1 MAIRTAIV
9 VEGGAMRGIFSAG
22 VLDVLL
28 EQGLV
33 DFDLAIGT
41 SAGACNLASFLA
53 KQYKRNH
60 RCYTDVMTRP
70 RLFSL
75 LRAVRGG
82 HYMDLDWLWDRLAA
96 EIPLDQASIER
107 NRSQLVSVATC
118 ATSGKTLYLTHRA
131 PNIHDELKAGCA
143 LPLLYRGP
151 VRVGEFEVVDGGLT
165 DPIPVEE
172 AYRRGAR
179 QLVVIRSRPS
189 GFVKQDDLLS
199 LLLPA
204 LLPVGPA
211 LVRAMRSTASRY
223 QRAVGFLLSPPSDA
237 EILHIAPPH
246 PLKSSRT
253 TQKLSSLR
261 ADYALGRDVAQQ
273 YASWVAGILG

>member
-1 MAIRTAIV
+1 
-9 VEGGAMRGIFSAG
+9 MRGIFSAG

-28 EQGLV
+28 EHGLV

-53 KQYKRNH
+53 KQYKRNL

-70 RLFSL
+70 QLFSL

-82 HYMDLDWLWDRLAA
+82 HYMDLDWLWERLAV
-96 EIPLDQASIER
+96 EIPLDQTSIER
-107 NRSQLVSVATC
+107 NRTQLVSVATC
-118 ATSGKTLYLTHRA
+118 AKSGKTLYLTHCA

-151 VRVGEFEVVDGGLT
+151 VRVGALEVVDGGLT

-179 QLVVIRSRPS
+179 RLVVIRSRPS
-189 GFVKQDDLLS
+189 AFVKRDNLAS
-199 LLLPA
+199 LVLPA
-204 LLPVGPA
+204 LLPLEPA
-211 LVRAMRSTASRY
+211 LVRAMRSTASHYR
-223 QRAVGFLLSPPSDA
+223 RAVRFLRSPPSDA
-237 EILHIAPPH
+237 EIVHIAPPQ
-246 PLKSSRT
+246 PLKSNRT
-253 TQKLSSLR
+253 TQKLSPLQ
-261 ADYALGRDVAQQ
+261 ADYALGCEVAQRSLPRI
-273 YASWVAGILG
+273 AEILG

>member
-9 VEGGAMRGIFSAG
+9 VEGGAMRGVFSAG

-53 KQYKRNH
+53 KQYKRNF
-60 RCYTDVMTRP
+60 RCYMDVMTRP
-70 RLFSL
+70 HLFSL

-82 HYMDLDWLWDRLAA
+82 HYMDLDWLWERLAV

-107 NRSQLVSVATC
+107 NRTQLVSVATC
-118 ATSGKTLYLTHRA
+118 ARSAKTLYLTHRA

-172 AYRRGAR
+172 AYSRGAR
-179 QLVVIRSRPS
+179 RLVVIRSRPS
-189 GFVKQDDLLS
+189 EFVKRDNLS
-199 LLLPA
+199 SLIVSA
-204 LLPVGPA
+204 LLPVGPVI
-211 LVRAMRSTASRY
+211 VRAMRSTASHY
-223 QRAVGFLLSPPSDA
+223 QRAVGFLRSPPSDA
-237 EILHIAPPH
+237 EVLHIAPPQ
-246 PLKSSRT
+246 PLRSSRI
-253 TQKLSSLR
+253 TQKVSSLQ
-261 ADYALGRDVAQQ
+261 ADYSLGREVAQQ
-273 YASWVAGILG
+273 YASRIAGILG

>member
-1 MAIRTAIV
+1 MTIRTAIV

-53 KQYKRNH
+53 KQNKRNF

-75 LRAVRGG
+75 LRVVRGG
-82 HYMDLDWLWDRLAA
+82 HYMDLDWLWERLAA

-107 NRSQLVSVATC
+107 NRTQLVSVATC
-118 ATSGKTLYLTHRA
+118 AKRGEALYLTHRA

-151 VRVGEFEVVDGGLT
+151 VRVGRNEVVDGGLT

-179 QLVVIRSRPS
+179 RLVVIRSRPS
-189 GFVKQDDLLS
+189 GFVKQDNFAS
-199 LLLPA
+199 LIPPAVLP
-204 LLPVGPA
+204 LDPVI
-211 LVRAMRSTASRY
+211 VRAMRSTASRY
-223 QRAVGFLLSPPSDA
+223 QRAVRFLLSPPADA
-237 EILHIAPPH
+237 EILQLAPRQN
-246 PLKSSRT
+246 LRSSRT
-253 TQKLSSLR
+253 TQKLSSLQ
-261 ADYALGRDVAQQ
+261 ADYALGRDTAR
-273 YASWVAGILG
+273 YHASRIADILG